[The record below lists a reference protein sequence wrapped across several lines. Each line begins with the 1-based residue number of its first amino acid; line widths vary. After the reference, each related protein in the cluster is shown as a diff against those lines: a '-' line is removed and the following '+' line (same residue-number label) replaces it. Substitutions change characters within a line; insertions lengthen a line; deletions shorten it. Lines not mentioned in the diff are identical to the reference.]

1 MIGIIIIHENKLA
14 EILKHPMHPAWFEG
28 WSRMVVLKLY
38 SMKPNIAVRIPSIIK
53 WEKAQLKQ
61 ASAKQEI
68 YKLR

>member
-1 MIGIIIIHENKLA
+1 
-14 EILKHPMHPAWFEG
+14 MHPAWFEG

-38 SMKPNIAVRIPSIIK
+38 SMNLNIAVRIPSIIK